1 MNILMIA
8 GTIGKDAEL
17 RRTQSGDAVAGF
29 SVAID
34 NGKDKNGNKR
44 DTTWIDCSLWGK
56 RGESLCQYL
65 TKGTKVAIT
74 GRPTVR
80 EHNGKAYQGCSVNE
94 ITLMGGG
101 QKSQDQTSNYQA
113 PPLDDDIPF

>member
-8 GTIGKDAEL
+8 GTIGQNAEL

-56 RGESLCQYL
+56 RGESPMPVSHQRH
-65 TKGTKVAIT
+65 KG
-74 GRPTVR
+74 
-80 EHNGKAYQGCSVNE
+80 
-94 ITLMGGG
+94 
-101 QKSQDQTSNYQA
+101 SNYRSPNSA
-113 PPLDDDIPF
+113 